1 MLEREQLGIMQ
12 KTYGSNLVKVYVLEA
27 NYSLKEKVLPLFSK
41 PLTKL
46 KHWPKNFP
54 ETRQNKSQQK
64 AMRRSAQ
71 PSQYFFSF
79 QQLFSLKKTSTI
91 LTQGNTNN
99 KISHLNG
106 IIKIIQRELTDL
118 YLQNKLVNLKRLST

>member
-46 KHWPKNFP
+46 KH
-54 ETRQNKSQQK
+54 
-64 AMRRSAQ
+64 
-71 PSQYFFSF
+71 
-79 QQLFSLKKTSTI
+79 
-91 LTQGNTNN
+91 
-99 KISHLNG
+99 
-106 IIKIIQRELTDL
+106 
-118 YLQNKLVNLKRLST
+118 